1 MLQRGEAAQERGLG
15 IRQVQVA
22 VAARQWKAT
31 AGEIR
36 TAMLRLWDG
45 SRFLARNAETG
56 EIGTSTLDLMP
67 IAVGAGLPG
76 QVSDTLAGRI
86 AAHLTAH
93 GPATEP
99 TNSAQYAS
107 DGYWRGPIWAPST
120 VLIEDC
126 LRRAGHV
133 TLADEIS
140 QRFRVLCEKSGFAE
154 NFDAET
160 GTGLRDRAYT
170 WTAASYLIFAAVRCR
185 RAHALRRALV
195 S

>member
-15 IRQVQVA
+15 VRQVQVA

-36 TAMLRLWDG
+36 TAMLLLWDG

-56 EIGTSTLDLMP
+56 ETGTSTSLLGLMP
-67 IAVGAGLPG
+67 IAVGAGLSG
-76 QVSDTLAGRI
+76 QVSDIFAGCS

-99 TNSAQYAS
+99 TDSAQYAS

-120 VLIEDC
+120 VLIEDG
-126 LRRAGHV
+126 LRRAGMSPSP
-133 TLADEIS
+133 TRSA
-140 QRFRVLCEKSGFAE
+140 SGAGSC
-154 NFDAET
+154 ARSPALPRT
-160 GTGLRDRAYT
+160 STPRPAPGCA
-170 WTAASYLIFAAVRCR
+170 TAPAPGPPPAT
-185 RAHALRRALV
+185 
-195 S
+195 